1 LQYNESWLNID
12 NIGAMKEFT
21 YKYAEDDG
29 ELRGAY
35 DVRRQVFV
43 EEQDVSEDLVFD
55 SFEGEAVHIVVKDG
69 ERVIGTARVR
79 FPEVKQ
85 AKLERMAVLSL
96 FRRLGIGKGMISF
109 LFKNLNGKQIEKVV
123 LHAQY
128 GVTDFYSACD
138 FTPVGSPFVE
148 AGIKHLKMERR
159 L

>member
-1 LQYNESWLNID
+1 MQYNESWLNID
-12 NIGAMKEFT
+12 NIVAMKEFI

-29 ELRGAY
+29 ELKGAY

-43 EEQDVSEDLVFD
+43 EEQDVCEDLVFD

-85 AKLERMAVLSL
+85 AKLERMAVLNL

-128 GVTDFYSACD
+128 GVTDFYSACG